1 MNVEQTAGPS
11 TRTEFERN
19 IFLSIEMARNGRLH
33 FSEKSQRTVEGLMAM
48 RSLPNKRIDLRT
60 VNEGARSVIN
70 MIGNMQHDIHQEK
83 LNTQED
89 KTDGE
94 ELC

>member
-11 TRTEFERN
+11 TREEFERN
-19 IFLSIEMARNGRLH
+19 IFLAIEMARNGRLH
-33 FSEKSQRTVEGLMAM
+33 FSEKSQRSVDGLLAM

-70 MIGNMQHDIHQEK
+70 MVSNMQTTIHQEN
-83 LNTQED
+83 LNVQED
-89 KTDGE
+89 KTNDE
-94 ELC
+94 